1 MSPGPSTPLRAGR
14 RLILVKHALPE
25 IRRERPAAEWPLSEA
40 GRAAAVQLAR
50 RVVFEGVTRVFTSH
64 EPKAA
69 GTARA
74 LAAVWGLEV
83 EEVPGLHEHERP
95 EAHWMSR
102 EEFDG
107 RVREL
112 FARPG
117 ERVFGMESA
126 DEARRRFTMALM
138 RLVTRAPG
146 DAVVVSHGTV
156 ITLFVA
162 GAAGV
167 EPFSFWRGLGMP
179 CAVTLSMPEL
189 ALAGV
194 VTA

>member
-1 MSPGPSTPLRAGR
+1 MNQGR
-14 RLILVKHALPE
+14 RLILVRHALPE
-25 IRRERPAAEWPLSEA
+25 IRRDVPAAAWPLSEA
-40 GRAAAVQLAR
+40 GRAAAAELAR
-50 RVVFEGVTRVFTSH
+50 RITHDGVTRVFTST

-74 LAAVWGLEV
+74 LAAAWDLDV
-83 EEVPGLHEHERP
+83 EEVPGLQEHERP
-95 EAHWMSR
+95 EAQWMTR
-102 EEFDG
+102 EAFDG

-112 FARPG
+112 FARPA
-117 ERVFGMESA
+117 ERVFGTESA

-138 RLVTRAPG
+138 RLVTRAAG
-146 DAVVVSHGTV
+146 DVVVVSHGTV

-167 EPFSFWRGLGMP
+167 EPFTFWKRLEMP
-179 CAVTLSMPEL
+179 CAVTLALPEL
-189 ALAGV
+189 ALSA